1 MRGAFSFDLNAIRA
15 RDEINDALNMSQRP
29 NMGQMPADPGLLQQ
43 LAQRVNVQATPQMQQ
58 MNVNAPLGG
67 GFSANLGVNRM
78 GAQPNMPAMPPQVT
92 NVGVGYQSPDFSA
105 DIGYNPAQKGV
116 GANLRVPFKKG
127 GHVNSDDFA
136 VKRDEYASGGGAW
149 TRKEGKNP
157 EGGLNAKGRASLKAQ
172 GQDIKPPVSAKQA
185 AKSPKAAARRK
196 SFCARMGGMEGPM
209 KDEKGRPTRK
219 ALALRKWD
227 CKAEGGLIEVEGRRI
242 MPSPDLLSLDALS
255 DFRLPAQGSDGG
267 GSRMDPTLDPM
278 SDFVPA
284 SSQMPFASTAGYVGP
299 TLRGDRFQVSVGPG
313 RRGAVGVGGRLQFAE
328 GGQSRVNEAG
338 NYTKPTMRKGLFN
351 SIKAGGKGGAPGQ
364 WSARKAQMLA
374 QQYKAKGG
382 GYRD

>member
-1 MRGAFSFDLNAIRA
+1 MSGGFSFDLDAMRA
-15 RDEINDALNMSQRP
+15 RDEINDALSVMKTGAPPMPRLPMPQMGMPQPQMPPMQPQMAQMRP
-29 NMGQMPADPGLLQQ
+29 QMAQMQPQMAQMGAQMGQM
-43 LAQRVNVQATPQMQQ
+43 RPQMPQ
-58 MNVNAPLGG
+58 MGAPLGQ
-67 GFSANLGVNRM
+67 M
-78 GAQPNMPAMPPQVT
+78 GAMRPLMAPQMGPP
-92 NVGVGYQSPDFSA
+92 
-105 DIGYNPAQKGV
+105 
-116 GANLRVPFKKG
+116 LRFKRG
-127 GHVNSDDFA
+127 GHVSGDDFA

-185 AKSPKAAARRK
+185 AKSPKSAARRK

-227 CKAEGGLIEVEGRRI
+227 CKAQGGMVEG
-242 MPSPDLLSLDALS
+242 
-255 DFRLPAQGSDGG
+255 
-267 GSRMDPTLDPM
+267 
-278 SDFVPA
+278 
-284 SSQMPFASTAGYVGP
+284 Y
-299 TLRGDRFQVSVGPG
+299 
-313 RRGAVGVGGRLQFAE
+313 AE
-328 GGQSRVNEAG
+328 GGESRVNEAG
-338 NYTKPTMRKGLFN
+338 NYTKPGMRKSLFN

-374 QQYKAKGG
+374 REYKAKGG

>member
-1 MRGAFSFDLNAIRA
+1 MPGSFSFPADAMRA
-15 RDEINDALNMSQRP
+15 RDEINDALGVSQRVP
-29 NMGQMPADPGLLQQ
+29 NMGMAPNQRPMQIPGNPQISPQGVSLSGQQ
-43 LAQRVNVQATPQMQQ
+43 QIGLGT
-58 MNVNAPLGG
+58 LGG
-67 GFSANLGVNRM
+67 GATVGPQGFGGAGANYSMPLAGGQFNAGAGVDPNMRFS
-78 GAQPNMPAMPPQVT
+78 GAQAGYQRGPFSVD
-92 NVGVGYQSPDFSA
+92 VGYQPGA
-105 DIGYNPAQKGV
+105 GV
-116 GANLRVPFKKG
+116 SGGLQFRKAFKRG
-127 GHVNSDDFA
+127 GSVKNDDFA
-136 VKRDEYASGGGAW
+136 VKREEYAAGGGAW

-209 KDEKGRPTRK
+209 KDESGRPTRK

-227 CKAEGGLIEVEGRRI
+227 CKAQGGMVEG
-242 MPSPDLLSLDALS
+242 
-255 DFRLPAQGSDGG
+255 
-267 GSRMDPTLDPM
+267 
-278 SDFVPA
+278 
-284 SSQMPFASTAGYVGP
+284 Y
-299 TLRGDRFQVSVGPG
+299 
-313 RRGAVGVGGRLQFAE
+313 AE
-328 GGQSRVNEAG
+328 GGKSRVNEAG

>member
-1 MRGAFSFDLNAIRA
+1 MPGGFSFDLDAMRA
-15 RDEINDALNMSQRP
+15 RDEINDALSVMKTGAPPMPRLPMPQMGMPQPQMPPMQPQMAQMRP
-29 NMGQMPADPGLLQQ
+29 QMAQMQPQMAQMGAQMGQM
-43 LAQRVNVQATPQMQQ
+43 RPQMPQ
-58 MNVNAPLGG
+58 MGAPLGQ
-67 GFSANLGVNRM
+67 M
-78 GAQPNMPAMPPQVT
+78 GAMRPPMAPQM
-92 NVGVGYQSPDFSA
+92 GP
-105 DIGYNPAQKGV
+105 P
-116 GANLRVPFKKG
+116 LRFKRG
-127 GHVNSDDFA
+127 GHVSGDDFA

-185 AKSPKAAARRK
+185 AKSPKSAARRK

-227 CKAEGGLIEVEGRRI
+227 CKAQGGMVEG
-242 MPSPDLLSLDALS
+242 
-255 DFRLPAQGSDGG
+255 
-267 GSRMDPTLDPM
+267 
-278 SDFVPA
+278 
-284 SSQMPFASTAGYVGP
+284 Y
-299 TLRGDRFQVSVGPG
+299 
-313 RRGAVGVGGRLQFAE
+313 AE
-328 GGQSRVNEAG
+328 GGESRVNEAG
-338 NYTKPTMRKGLFN
+338 NYTKPGMRKSLFN

-374 QQYKAKGG
+374 REYKAKGG